1 MGRRRTPI
9 ARWPMR
15 AIGHAGS
22 SRALTW
28 RISSLSRSTTTPF
41 CIRRRFSRADAD
53 AAATGAAVCDAQNR
67 EAPRHFASGRSWAYF
82 EDKWRLAPIAL
93 GVKRSCSVLR
103 LLAATMAASSSM
115 PTLSIAESDEQ
126 ASGTPL
132 LGVLKTLPRAG
143 IAAHTQRIKKCQ
155 AGEE

>member
-1 MGRRRTPI
+1 MGQRLTPI
-9 ARWPMR
+9 ARWLMR

-53 AAATGAAVCDAQNR
+53 AVATGAAVCDAQNR
-67 EAPRHFASGRSWAYF
+67 EAPRHFASGRSWACF

-103 LLAATMAASSSM
+103 VIWPPVVQCRS
-115 PTLSIAESDEQ
+115 LSIAESDEQ
-126 ASGTPL
+126 ESGTPL
-132 LGVLKTLPRAG
+132 LGVLNTRPRAG

-155 AGEE
+155 AGEEANP